1 MNTEYLKIPGDAAE
15 DEHVISRAAE
25 VIRRGGLVAIPTETV
40 YGLAGSA
47 LLEDSAK
54 KIYAAKGRPSDNPLI
69 VHIARPEDAERIAYP
84 GPLYRALAGRFMPG
98 PLTVVL
104 RKKACIPDTVTAG
117 GDTVAVR
124 CPSNPVAHRLI
135 EVSGHPIAA
144 PSANRSGI
152 PSPTTAEHV
161 LSDMNGRIDMILDG
175 GPCEIGLESTVI
187 RLDGD
192 DACTIL
198 RPGAV
203 TADMLGE
210 VCRTVRISPA
220 VIEPALAD
228 GIKPES
234 PGMKYRHYAPRA
246 DLILVDAPHDA
257 FVRYVRE
264 NASGRFGVLSANE
277 DAGSFTG
284 GMALLTGP
292 RGDAKEA
299 ARRLFSLLRRADE
312 AELETVYAELPP
324 PDGETLAYYNRI
336 IRAAGCRIVKPGESE

>member
-1 MNTEYLKIPGDAAE
+1 MNTEYLKITGDAAE
-15 DEHVISRAAE
+15 DEHVIARAAE

-69 VHIARPEDAERIAYP
+69 VHIALPEDAERIAYP

>member
-1 MNTEYLKIPGDAAE
+1 MKTEYLKITGD
-15 DEHVISRAAE
+15 SRADEEVIERAAA

-69 VHIARPEDAERIAYP
+69 VHIAYPADAGRIAYP
-84 GPLYRALAGRFMPG
+84 DEVYTALAVRFMPG

-104 RKKACIPDTVTAG
+104 PKRDCIPDTVTAG

-152 PSPTTAEHV
+152 PSPTRAEHV
-161 LSDMNGRIDMILDG
+161 LADMDGRIDMILDG

-187 RLDGD
+187 RLDGNGS
-192 DACTIL
+192 CTIL

-203 TADMLGE
+203 TAEMLGE
-210 VCRTVRISPA
+210 VCRSVRIAPA
-220 VIEPALAD
+220 VIEPSLAN
-228 GIKPES
+228 GIRPES
-234 PGMKYRHYAPRA
+234 PGMKYKHYAPKA
-246 DLILVDAPHDA
+246 DLLLVDAPHDA
-257 FVRYVRE
+257 FADYVRTHAE
-264 NASGRFGVLSANE
+264 GKYGVLAWDE
-277 DAGSFTG
+277 DAALFPEG
-284 GMALLTGP
+284 ALLSLGP
-292 RGDAKEA
+292 RGDAREA
-299 ARRLFSLLRRADE
+299 SRRLFSLLRQADE
-312 AELETVYAELPP
+312 RAFTTVYAELPP
-324 PDGETLAYYNRI
+324 AEGETLAYYNRI
-336 IRAAGCRIVKPGESE
+336 IRAAGCRIIRP

>member
-1 MNTEYLKIPGDAAE
+1 MKTEYRKITGDAQNDA
-15 DEHVISRAAE
+15 DVIARAAE
-25 VIRRGGLVAIPTETV
+25 IIRQGGLVAIPTETV

-69 VHIARPEDAERIAYP
+69 VHVAFPGEAERIAYP
-84 GPLYRALAGRFMPG
+84 NELYGALAKRFMPG

-104 RKKACIPDTVTAG
+104 KKKSVVPDTVTAG

-135 EVSGHPIAA
+135 EISGHPIAA
-144 PSANRSGI
+144 PSANRSGA

-161 LSDMNGRIDMILDG
+161 LADMDGRIDMIVDG

-203 TADMLGE
+203 TAEMLGE
-210 VCRTVRISPA
+210 VCREVRIAPA
-220 VIEPALAD
+220 VIEPSLAE
-228 GIKPES
+228 GTRPES
-234 PGMKYRHYAPRA
+234 PGMKYKHYAPRA
-246 DLILVDAPHDA
+246 DLILVDAPHDV

-264 NASGRFGVLSANE
+264 NAAGKYGVLSTNE
-277 DAGSFTG
+277 DAGAFAG
-284 GMALLTGP
+284 GMTLLIGP

-324 PDGETLAYYNRI
+324 AEGETLAYYNRI
-336 IRAAGCRIVKPGESE
+336 IRAAGGRIAKPE

>member
-1 MNTEYLKIPGDAAE
+1 MNTEYLKITGDAAE
-15 DEHVISRAAE
+15 DEHVIARAAE

-69 VHIARPEDAERIAYP
+69 VHIARPEDAEQIAYP

-264 NASGRFGVLSANE
+264 NASGRFGMLSANE